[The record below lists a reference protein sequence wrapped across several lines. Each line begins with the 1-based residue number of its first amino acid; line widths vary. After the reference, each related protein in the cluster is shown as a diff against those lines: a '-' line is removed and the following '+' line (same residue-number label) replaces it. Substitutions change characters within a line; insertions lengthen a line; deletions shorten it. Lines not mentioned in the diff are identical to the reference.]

1 MYHHSRLLLL
11 TVFMDQSILSK
22 KTKEKRKV
30 LILFFAFYQLLI
42 RKGARMDVHD
52 YYGQLRKHYI
62 AVPKRHRIAVSME
75 ELSELLSCTR
85 RNTQM
90 LLHKMTELALV
101 EWIPGR
107 GRGNLSQ
114 LAFLKSYRELAF
126 AKAQELVKKEKI
138 NEAWKLMEQ
147 LSDQTAKADFM
158 AWLTRQF
165 GLRQDTEEKDVL
177 RFPFYRPVLRLDP
190 AYVSRRTES
199 HWVEQIFNTLVKYSK
214 GTFQPQLAHYW
225 ESDSEHRQWSFFL
238 RKGVRFHHGKRMT
251 ARDVA
256 FTFRRLMASSPA
268 NWLISMIDAIDITGA
283 YSLTITLKQPNVLF
297 IHGLCTERFSI
308 VPEHTGEVGG
318 ANDFARLPIGTGPFR
333 LTRNDESML
342 IAESNELYFEGCP
355 HLDRIEMWVWPN
367 YESSGEWSVAV
378 QDSQLAYFEAQLK
391 QQANGKQEQLELEQV
406 EQLEQG
412 STYLAFNLAKKGALQ
427 SLQLRQAIHYGLNR
441 QQMIA
446 DLGGI
451 REQASTGFLEEGI
464 ATDYGSSYD
473 FTYAL
478 QLVSESD
485 YAGETLK
492 LYTYEMPSNEQS
504 VEWIRQ
510 ACEKMG
516 IRIEIGV
523 FPIEELAASEE
534 HRREADLIL
543 GGEVLGEQP
552 DMTLIELY
560 KSDTSFVASSL
571 CLEDRAFVDEHISL
585 CLREQ
590 QQEARLDILMRIQ
603 ERLKRQFS
611 LLFLHHSRQL
621 VGHHQSL
628 QGIALNAWGKI
639 NYKDVWVRR
648 SR

>member
-1 MYHHSRLLLL
+1 
-11 TVFMDQSILSK
+11 
-22 KTKEKRKV
+22 
-30 LILFFAFYQLLI
+30 
-42 RKGARMDVHD
+42 MDVHD

-62 AVPKRHRIAVSME
+62 AVPKRQRFAVSME

-90 LLHKMTELALV
+90 LLHKMTELGLV

-126 AKAQELVKKEKI
+126 AKAQELVEKEKI

-147 LSDQTAKADFM
+147 FEDQAVKAEFM

-199 HWVEQIFNTLVKYSK
+199 HWVEQIFNTLVKFTQ
-214 GTFQPQLAHYW
+214 GAFQPQLAHYW
-225 ESDSEHRQWSFFL
+225 ESNEEHTQWSFFL

-256 FTFRRLMASSPA
+256 FTFKRLMASSPA
-268 NWLISMIDAIDITGA
+268 NWQTSMIESVTITGT
-283 YSLTITLKQPNVLF
+283 YSLTITLKEPNALF
-297 IHGLCTERFSI
+297 IHSLCTERFSI
-308 VPEHTGEVGG
+308 VPEHAVELGG
-318 ANDFARLPIGTGPFR
+318 ADDFSRMPIGTGPFR

-342 IAESNELYFEGCP
+342 IAEANELYFEGCP
-355 HLDRIEMWVWPN
+355 HLNRIEMWVWPN
-367 YESSGEWSVAV
+367 YESSGEWSVPA

-391 QQANGKQEQLELEQV
+391 QQADGKREQLEQL

-412 STYLAFNLAKKGALQ
+412 STYLAFNLAKKGTLQ
-427 SLQLRQAIHYGLNR
+427 SLKLRQAIHYGLNR

-451 REQASTGFLEEGI
+451 REQASTGFLEDEMD
-464 ATDYGSSYD
+464 TDYGSSYD
-473 FTYAL
+473 FSYAV
-478 QLVSESD
+478 QLVSESG
-485 YAGETLK
+485 YAGEMLK

-504 VEWIRQ
+504 AEWTRQ
-510 ACEKMG
+510 ACEKLG

-523 FPIEELAASEE
+523 FPIEELVACAE
-534 HRREADLIL
+534 HRKEADIIL

-560 KSDTSFVASSL
+560 KSDTSFVASGL
-571 CLEDRAFVDEHISL
+571 RPEDRAFVDEHISL

-603 ERLKRQFS
+603 ERLKQQFS

-628 QGIALNAWGKI
+628 QGIALNAWGNI

-648 SR
+648 TT